1 MLKLS
6 TLRIAA
12 LAAMMMMTGPALA
25 GGITPVDFSNDAF
38 APTLG
43 PTAIPIGHA
52 EFCKAHLD
60 ECGPNDQAAGAMSLS
75 EDRWQQLVS
84 TNNRYNSE
92 IVPITDQD
100 LYQVGEF
107 WTYPDGYGDCEDFA
121 LAKRRALINEG
132 WDASI
137 LLMAVVRE
145 YNGNGH
151 AVLMVRTDR
160 GDLILDNQD
169 SMVRVWSDTPYQFV
183 KRQSQLNAGEWVLIE
198 DSRNV
203 TTVASTK

>member
-1 MLKLS
+1 MGMLKS
-6 TLRIAA
+6 TIGVAVF
-12 LAAMMMMTGPALA
+12 AAMMGAGPVFA
-25 GGITPVDFSNDAF
+25 GGITPVDFSNAAF

-52 EFCKAHLD
+52 EFCRSHRN
-60 ECGPNDQAAGAMSLS
+60 ECGPNAQVSDVVSLT
-75 EDRWQQLVS
+75 EDRWQQLVA
-84 TNNRYNSE
+84 TNNRYNSQ

-100 LYQVGEF
+100 LYQVGEL

-121 LAKRRALINEG
+121 LAKRRALIDDG
-132 WDASI
+132 WSAST

-145 YNGNGH
+145 TNGNGH

-169 SMVRVWSDTPYQFV
+169 NMVRVWSDTPYQFV
-183 KRQSQLNAGEWVLIE
+183 KRQSQINAGEWVLIE
-198 DSRNV
+198 DSRAV